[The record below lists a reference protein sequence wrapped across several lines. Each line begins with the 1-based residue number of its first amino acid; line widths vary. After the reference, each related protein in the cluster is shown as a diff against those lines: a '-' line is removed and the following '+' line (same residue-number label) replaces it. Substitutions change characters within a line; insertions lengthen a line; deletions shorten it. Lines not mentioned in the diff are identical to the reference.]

1 MMTIRKKGNVGL
13 TGLLH
18 TTAVAALLMA
28 APAHAQDQ
36 ADDVAA
42 SDVTEVVVTGSRI
55 RGVAAVG
62 SNLVS
67 LGVDDIQKSGATSTA
82 DLLKEVP
89 QITSLGINAEGS
101 MGPAA
106 PSNVTRATAPN
117 LRGIGPTATLTL
129 LDGQRVSNAGTQ
141 GQLVDP
147 SFLPP
152 LALQRIEVIADG
164 ASAIYGSDA
173 VAGVV
178 NLIPRKRFQGVEL
191 SARAGFA
198 DGYDEHQFGGIF
210 GTSWTGGN
218 LVVAADY
225 VHNSYLSNADR
236 DFISSDRTWFGGTN
250 GGATTCAPGNIRHGT
265 TTYALPD
272 SNGQNLLIGD
282 LTASAFRLCDRVGY
296 DALIPEMTRKS
307 LYAYVEQ
314 EINDDLKFYAQA
326 FYSGRESLSSR
337 SQYSVSN
344 YTLPTTNAFYPTD
357 ATLPIVVNYSL
368 AEELGANKGKG
379 LSDVYQVLVGL
390 EGNVGT
396 FRYKLS
402 ASAGEGKE
410 QEIQDRRIN
419 AYALD
424 QALRSSDPNTALN
437 VLGSPGSN
445 SQTVLDAIQSGYW
458 RIRGTSGLR
467 TLSASSDG
475 PLFSIPGGDVR
486 VAFGAEVREET
497 FDSFHTQHSNRNA
510 PEPVIAIS
518 STQRQVKAV
527 YGEVFF
533 PFVSAANALP
543 LVKRLD
549 LSVAGRWEEYSD
561 FGTTSNPKVGLNY
574 APVDDLTF
582 RASYGTSF
590 RAPSL
595 SEIDPKVSGS
605 GIYQGSQTIPGRGSV
620 QYAAVAGG
628 NPDLKP
634 EEATTKSFGFDWAP
648 SYLTGLKVGVTY
660 FDIEYTD
667 QIVDGYGQ
675 LSSYL
680 REPQNY
686 VGFVA
691 YPGDADYNRIRDLIE
706 TSGFIA
712 PGTINYTGVT
722 VINARRANTD
732 SVKVNGVDI
741 QASHIW
747 YTDNFGDF
755 TLRTNA
761 TNYLTYETQSGAGT
775 FVDRL
780 NDIAY
785 PAEWSGRVSAGWEK
799 GGLSTQVS
807 VDYINS
813 YNNTFSVLLPTV
825 DSYTKVDA
833 DIAYRFDGEG
843 LREGLRVGLN
853 IRNLFDE
860 NPPVVDYG
868 NGYDPSKASALG
880 RVVAITLNKKW

>member
-1 MMTIRKKGNVGL
+1 MSKGKSYNLRLAV
-13 TGLLH
+13 LLQ
-18 TTAVAALLMA
+18 TTAVAALVLA
-28 APAHAQDQ
+28 APAYAQAQTDETE
-36 ADDVAA
+36 A

-178 NLIPRKRFQGVEL
+178 NLIPRKRFQGLEV

-210 GTSWTGGN
+210 GKSWEGGN

-236 DFISSDRTWFGGTN
+236 DFISSDRRWFGGAN

-265 TTYALPD
+265 DTYALPD
-272 SNGQNLLIGD
+272 GNGQNVLIGG
-282 LTASAFRLCDRVGY
+282 LTAGAFRLCDRVGY

-307 LYAYVEQ
+307 VYAYVEQ
-314 EINDDLKFYAQA
+314 EINEDLKFFAQA
-326 FYSGRESLSSR
+326 FYSGRESQSSR
-337 SQYSVSN
+337 SQFSVSN

-357 ATLPIVVNYSL
+357 ATQAIVVNYSL
-368 AEELGANKGKG
+368 AEELGPNHGTG
-379 LSDVYQVLVGL
+379 LSDVYQVLMGV
-390 EGNVGT
+390 EGNAGQ

-402 ASAGEGKE
+402 GSVGQGKE
-410 QEIQDRRIN
+410 QEIQDNRIN

-445 SQTVLDAIQSGYW
+445 NQSVLDAIQTGYW

-475 PLFSIPGGDVR
+475 PLFSISGGDVR

-497 FDSFHTQHSNRNA
+497 FDSFHTQHSNRNS
-510 PEPVIAIS
+510 PEPVIAVS
-518 STQRQVKAV
+518 GTQRQVKAV

-533 PFVSAANALP
+533 PFVSASNALP
-543 LVKRLD
+543 FVKRLD

-561 FGTTSNPKVGLNY
+561 FGTTSNPKIGVNY
-574 APVDDLTF
+574 APLDDLTF

-605 GIYQGSQTIPGRGSV
+605 GIYQGTQTIPGRGLV

-648 SYLTGLKVGVTY
+648 NYISGLKLSVTY
-660 FDIEYTD
+660 FDIEYKD
-667 QIVDGYGQ
+667 QIVDGFGQ
-675 LSSYL
+675 LGTYL

-691 YPGDADYNRIRDLIE
+691 YPGDSDYNRIRDLIE
-706 TSGFIA
+706 TSGFIE
-712 PGTINYTGVT
+712 PGTINYTGIAVL
-722 VINARRANTD
+722 NARRANTD
-732 SVKVNGVDI
+732 SVKVNGVDL
-741 QASHIW
+741 QASHVW
-747 YTDNFGDF
+747 YTDTYGDF
-755 TLRTNA
+755 TLRGNA
-761 TNYLTYETQSGAGT
+761 TNYLTYKTQSGSGT
-775 FVDRL
+775 YVSRL
-780 NDIAY
+780 NNIAY
-785 PAEWSGRVSAGWEK
+785 PAEWSGRVTGGWEK
-799 GGLSTQVS
+799 GGLSAQVS
-807 VDYINS
+807 VDYTNS
-813 YNNTFSVLLPTV
+813 YNNTFSLLLPTV
-825 DSYTKVDA
+825 KSYTKVDA
-833 DIAYRFDGEG
+833 DLAYRFNGEG
-843 LREGLRVGLN
+843 LREGLRIGLN
-853 IRNLFDE
+853 VRNLFDK
-860 NPPVVDYG
+860 NPPVVDNG

-880 RVVAITLNKKW
+880 RVVAVTLNKKW